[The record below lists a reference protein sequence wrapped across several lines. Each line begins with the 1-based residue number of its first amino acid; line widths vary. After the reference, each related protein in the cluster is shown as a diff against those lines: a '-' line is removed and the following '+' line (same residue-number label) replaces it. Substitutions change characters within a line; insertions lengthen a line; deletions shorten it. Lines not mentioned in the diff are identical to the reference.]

1 MGGALIVGA
10 SDPGGNRTPDQRIKS
25 PLLYRLSYRVR
36 VAVGVICNRTP
47 SVVRH
52 EGLEPS
58 TNGLRVRC
66 STNLS

>member
-36 VAVGVICNRTP
+36 
-47 SVVRH
+47 
-52 EGLEPS
+52 
-58 TNGLRVRC
+58 
-66 STNLS
+66 